1 MGQACLRC
9 NQSLGSASAHL
20 SVPAAPQAL
29 KTGDGHVI
37 VGAANQPS
45 WEKFAHTIDAAPLLE
60 DERFADNP
68 GRVSNLDTLVR
79 LPAAPAGWLWSAV

>member
-1 MGQACLRC
+1 M
-9 NQSLGSASAHL
+9 
-20 SVPAAPQAL
+20 PAVPQAL

-68 GRVSNLDTLVR
+68 GRVSNLDMLVR

>member
-1 MGQACLRC
+1 M
-9 NQSLGSASAHL
+9 
-20 SVPAAPQAL
+20 PAAPQAL

-79 LPAAPAGWLWSAV
+79 LPAAGTSSSSRGSAAR

>member
-1 MGQACLRC
+1 M
-9 NQSLGSASAHL
+9 
-20 SVPAAPQAL
+20 PAAPQAL

-68 GRVSNLDTLVR
+68 GRVSNLDMLVR

>member
-1 MGQACLRC
+1 M
-9 NQSLGSASAHL
+9 SLAPGSRAQQEL
-20 SVPAAPQAL
+20 QKAL

-68 GRVSNLDTLVR
+68 GRVSNLDPLVR
-79 LPAAPAGWLWSAV
+79 LPAAPCQTALSWFSVEADQS